1 MFMCQGDRRFLVLVR
16 VFLLLCWFSL
26 LNIPSNLVAISEQV
40 PPMGPLGLVWET
52 QLSVNGGYMKEVEAL
67 LVAYEAA
74 VEKKIN
80 PI

>member
-1 MFMCQGDRRFLVLVR
+1 MFMCQVDRRFVVLVR

-26 LNIPSNLVAISEQV
+26 LTVPFKLVANSEEI

-67 LVAYEAA
+67 LAAYEVA
-74 VEKKIN
+74 V
-80 PI
+80 